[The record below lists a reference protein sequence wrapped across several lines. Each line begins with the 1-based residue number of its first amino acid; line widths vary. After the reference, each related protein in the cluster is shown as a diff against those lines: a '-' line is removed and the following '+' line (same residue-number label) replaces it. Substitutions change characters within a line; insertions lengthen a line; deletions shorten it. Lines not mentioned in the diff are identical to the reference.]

1 MQKIGQELV
10 FSPSDLTTY
19 VDSPFASWMTRF
31 VLDNKDVAIARDEPD
46 GFMNLLAERGIEH
59 EKAQLEKFRS
69 EGFSIVEIPTT
80 GSKNDRLE
88 ATKEAL
94 RSGADVIYQAYLTLP
109 PFAGVADFLVKVRG
123 SSELGDWHYVVWD
136 TKLSSVV
143 KPAYLLQTCCYAEML
158 NEIQGVLSETLTIA
172 LGNGSDESFRTLD
185 YMSYYQAIKMEF
197 LDAQRNFN
205 ALDQADPG
213 QSDSWG
219 NWSGYAN
226 QLFLE
231 RDDLIQV
238 ANIRRNQITRL
249 NAAGI
254 ISMQQLAELN
264 EDTQIKRI
272 NSLMLARLRSQAAI
286 QFNSRGLSRPLF
298 TITATP
304 NQGLALLPP
313 PSDKDIFFDIEGF
326 PLEKGGLEY
335 LWGSTYFDNG
345 ERQFLD
351 FWAHNADQ
359 EKQCFV
365 DFITWAYARWIADT
379 SMHIYHYASYEI
391 TACLKLMGRHGVCE
405 MEVDQLLRNEV
416 FIDLYKLVK
425 NALLLGEPRYSIKN
439 VEHLYRPK
447 RATDVANGGD
457 SVVVYERWRTEFRSA
472 RPGLIANRDAWK
484 NSKDLSDIRD
494 YNKDDCDSTQE
505 LVVWLREQQAQHQI
519 AYTGKQEVVV
529 APESEALTNLIELR
543 NALLT
548 KAKIDNEAALG
559 SGNVAETLAW
569 LLEFHRR
576 ESKPVFWR
584 LFDRKSQS
592 EDELFDDLDCIANC
606 ERTAHPPYKQNP
618 RDRNLTYQYRFDP
631 SQECKGKSG
640 AFYIHGDVENSKL
653 EVVSVDTA
661 DGIVCVKSSKE
672 PPFAITLIPDEYVR
686 PDPIPSAIEA
696 VAQRYLESSGGIDA
710 IVDFL
715 QRAAPRIARIVQG
728 QEIISNTPGT
738 DRLAATITAVVG
750 MQNTCL
756 TIQGPPG
763 TGKTYTASH
772 VITQLMRDGKK
783 VGITSNS
790 HKAINNLLIGAAQVC
805 KEEGIAAAFI
815 CTSNTDAQ
823 LENLGVSITTNGK
836 LIEHMASSTVVGT
849 TAWGFCRQDL
859 EKQFDYLF
867 VDEAG
872 QVSVANLVG
881 MSRATH
887 NIVLIG
893 DQMQLGQPTQGAHP
907 GESGLSVLD
916 YYMGQQATI
925 PDNQGIFL
933 GITWRMH
940 PKVNQFIS
948 DAIYEGRLHAAT
960 GNENQLIRVPNGYA
974 GVLDQEAG
982 VVVVPV
988 DHTGNTQASDEEV
1001 EQIAKLTQ
1009 ELIGRTKISKTGAE
1023 TKVGWQDILYVAPYN
1038 FQVNKLKNR
1047 LAQLP
1052 GGAAAQVGSVDKFQ
1066 GQEAA
1071 IVFLS
1076 MCSSDANE
1084 SARGLDFL
1092 FDERRLNVAVS
1103 RAKSL
1108 AVIVMNPSLA
1118 TTRVANPDQMK
1129 KVNVLS
1135 RLTER

>member
-31 VLDNKDVAIARDEPD
+31 VLDNKDAAIARDEPD

-59 EKAQLEKFRS
+59 EKAQLEKFRNK
-69 EGFSIVEIPTT
+69 GNSIIVIPTT
-80 GSKNDRLE
+80 GSKNDRLK
-88 ATKEAL
+88 ATEEAL
-94 RSGADVIYQAYLTLP
+94 CSGVDVVYQAYLALP
-109 PFAGVADFLVKVRG
+109 PFAGIADFLVKVPG
-123 SSELGDWHYVVWD
+123 TSDLGDWHYVVWD

-158 NEIQGVLSETLTIA
+158 NAIQGVLSETLTIA
-172 LGNGSDESFRTLD
+172 LGDGNDESFRTLD
-185 YMSYYQAIKMEF
+185 YMSYYQAIKAEF
-197 LDAQRNFN
+197 LNAQDNFN

-213 QSDSWG
+213 QSESWG
-219 NWSGYAN
+219 NWSDYAN

-238 ANIRRNQITRL
+238 ANIRRNQIIRL
-249 NAAGI
+249 NTAGI
-254 ISMQQLAELN
+254 VSMQQLAELN
-264 EDTQIKRI
+264 EDTQVKGI
-272 NSLMLARLRSQAAI
+272 NIPMLARLRSQAAI
-286 QFNSRGLSRPLF
+286 QHQSRGLAKPLF
-298 TITATP
+298 KITDTH

-313 PSDKDIFFDIEGF
+313 PSAQDIYFDIEGF

-365 DFITWAYARWIADT
+365 DFITWAYARWKADP

-391 TACLKLMGRHGVCE
+391 TACRKLMQRHGVCE
-405 MEVDQLLRNEV
+405 KEVDQLLRNEV
-416 FIDLYKLVK
+416 FVDLYQMVK

-472 RPGLIANRDAWK
+472 SPGLIPNRDAWK

-505 LVVWLREQQAQHQI
+505 LVVWLREQQAKHQI
-519 AYTGKQEVVV
+519 AYTGKLEIVE
-529 APESEALTNLIELR
+529 APASDALTNLIALR
-543 NALLT
+543 DALLA
-548 KAKIDNEAALG
+548 KAKTENEAALG
-559 SGNVAETLAW
+559 SGKVTETLAW

-606 ERTAHPPYKQNP
+606 ERTAHLPYKQNP

-631 SQECKGKSG
+631 TQECKGQSG
-640 AFYIHGDVENSKL
+640 AFYIHGNIENSKL

-661 DGIVCVKSSKE
+661 NGIVCIKSSKE
-672 PPFAITLIPDEYVR
+672 PPTTITLIPDEFVR
-686 PDPIPSAIEA
+686 PDPIPGAIETI
-696 VAQRYLESSGGIDA
+696 AQRYLASSDSIDA
-710 IVDFL
+710 ILDFL
-715 QRAAPRIARIVQG
+715 HRAVPRIAGIVQG
-728 QEIISNTPGT
+728 QEIVSNSPNT
-738 DRLAATITAVVG
+738 DRLAATLNAVVG

-772 VITQLMRDGKK
+772 VIAQLMRDGKK

-790 HKAINNLLIGAAQVC
+790 HKAINNLLIGAAKVC
-805 KEEGIAAAFI
+805 KEKSIAGSFV
-815 CTSNTDAQ
+815 CTSNTDKQ
-823 LENLGVSITTNGK
+823 LEDLDVSITTNGM
-836 LIEHMASSTVVGT
+836 LIEHMAPSTVVGT
-849 TAWGFCRQDL
+849 TAWGFCRGDL

-893 DQMQLGQPTQGAHP
+893 DQMQLGQPTQGSHP

-916 YYMGQQATI
+916 YYMGTRATI

-940 PKVNQFIS
+940 PNVNQFIS
-948 DAIYEGRLHAAT
+948 EAIYEGRLHAAK

-974 GVLDQEAG
+974 GALDQEAD

-988 DHTGNTQASDEEV
+988 EHTGNTQASDEEV

-1052 GGAAAQVGSVDKFQ
+1052 GGAAAQIGSVDKFQ

-1135 RLTER
+1135 RLTKR